1 MLSSSI
7 SIYIWVRFIGFICS
21 SAVRVDATGSDD
33 ETLAK
38 TFKNKLRPSCES
50 FDPKGYFG
58 QEDENGSPQYSVTDD
73 LSKDM
78 FSNFYW
84 DDVHPTHTG
93 WFIAMMQLEE
103 EAKAFLD
110 LKN

>member
-1 MLSSSI
+1 MGLVR
-7 SIYIWVRFIGFICS
+7 SIYSHIHICCLIC
-21 SAVRVDATGSDD
+21 VDATTGSDD

-38 TFKNKLRPSCES
+38 TFKNKLRPGCES
-50 FDPKGYFG
+50 FDPKGYCG
-58 QEDENGSPQYSVTDD
+58 QEDKDGYPQYSVTDD

-93 WFIAMMQLEE
+93 WFVAMMQLED

-110 LKN
+110 LH